1 MDGHPGLRKGV
12 VSITNGRTQVTTSTD
27 KHENDIYGDLDKK
40 NADEPAIP
48 AATVVLLR
56 DDTDGVEVLML
67 RKNAR
72 IDFGGMWVFP
82 GGRIDP
88 NDYQGG
94 DDLEAAARRAASR
107 EAEEEAGISPV
118 SSEFVWFAHW
128 TPPASTARRYATW
141 FFATHADIDEP
152 IKVDGGE
159 IEEHAW
165 INPAAAL
172 EKHSAGEIDL
182 APPTWVT
189 LYELSRYQPTAAV
202 LTHLASREPKV
213 YETHVAERSDGI
225 RVAMWHGDSGY
236 VNWDPDLDGDR
247 HRLVM
252 ARGGFTFENTVEDY

>member
-1 MDGHPGLRKGV
+1 MDQDVTPGNRAA
-12 VSITNGRTQVTTSTD
+12 SNTNKMKWVNMSTD
-27 KHENDIYGDLDKK
+27 KHKNDIYGDLNKR
-40 NADEPAIP
+40 NTDEPAIP

-56 DDTDGVEVLML
+56 DGADGVEVLML

-88 NDYQGG
+88 GDYQGG
-94 DDLEAAARRAASR
+94 DDLEATARRAASR
-107 EAEEEAGISPV
+107 EAEEEAGISPE
-118 SSEFVWFAHW
+118 SSQFVWFAHW

-141 FFATHADIDEP
+141 FFAAQAEIDEP

-165 INPAAAL
+165 INPSAAL
-172 EKHSAGEIDL
+172 EKHRADEIDL

-189 LYELSRYQPTAAV
+189 LYELSRYQPTTAV
-202 LTHLASREPKV
+202 LKHLASREPKV
-213 YETHVAERSDGI
+213 YETHVAERSDGV
-225 RVAMWHGDSGY
+225 RVAMWHGDAGY
-236 VNWDPDLDGDR
+236 ESWDPDLDGDR

-252 ARGGFTFENTVEDY
+252 ASGGFTFENDVENY

>member
-1 MDGHPGLRKGV
+1 M
-12 VSITNGRTQVTTSTD
+12 TTSSD
-27 KHENDIYGDLDKK
+27 KHKNDIYGDLNKK

-56 DDTDGVEVLML
+56 DGTDGVEVLML

-88 NDYQGG
+88 GDYQGG
-94 DDLEAAARRAASR
+94 DDLEAAARCAASR
-107 EAEEEAGISPV
+107 EAEEEAGISPE
-118 SSEFVWFAHW
+118 SNQFVWFAHW

-141 FFATHADIDEP
+141 FFAAQAGIDEP

-165 INPAAAL
+165 INPAVAL
-172 EKHSAGEIDL
+172 EKHGADEIDL

-189 LYELSRYQPTAAV
+189 LYELSRYQPTASV
-202 LTHLASREPKV
+202 LKHLASREPKV
-213 YETHVAERSDGI
+213 YETHVAERSDGV
-225 RVAMWHGDSGY
+225 RVAMWHGDVGY
-236 VNWDPDLDGDR
+236 VSWDPDVDGDR

-252 ARGGFTFENTVEDY
+252 ARGGFTFENNVENY